1 MAEARARILTEV
13 KDLGGDVKISTY
25 AVDSGPPT
33 ETARIYAVANTSV
46 DPLDIGA
53 IANTELRQVTIK
65 CKTEALY
72 VDPTSSANVTAAC
85 YISAGNSMVFMYQP
99 GVTAIP
105 WVQSITTATGYDY
118 LAYGI
123 AS

>member
-1 MAEARARILTEV
+1 MAEARARILSEV
-13 KDLGGDVKISTY
+13 IDLGGDSKISTY

-33 ETARIYAVANTSV
+33 KSSRINAIANTTV

-53 IANTELRQVTIK
+53 IPNTELRQVTLK
-65 CKTEALY
+65 CNTEALY
-72 VDPTSSANVTAAC
+72 VDPTSSAAVTAAC
-85 YISAGNSMVFMYQP
+85 YISAGNSMLFMYQP

-105 WVQSITTATGYDY
+105 WVQSITTATSYEY